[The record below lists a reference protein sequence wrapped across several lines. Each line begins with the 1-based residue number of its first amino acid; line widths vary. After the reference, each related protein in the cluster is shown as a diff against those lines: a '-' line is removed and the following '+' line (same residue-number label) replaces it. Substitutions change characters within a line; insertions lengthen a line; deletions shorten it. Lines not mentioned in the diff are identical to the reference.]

1 MISADNRA
9 KVVGTIYS
17 LTSFLK
23 PVVMVHLISN
33 SGGVAQF
40 GFWVAINSIIALL
53 RVFILAALNNEL
65 NVFAFSYNRDK
76 LPAYNPIAVI
86 RVLTIIVGGVSIF
99 LFAPFSL
106 FILQWSLENVVL
118 FSLLLVARFTQT
130 FAAVFVGRL
139 KDVIGL
145 VYSRVTDEL
154 SFELL
159 EILIFGA
166 ILHYSE
172 NLHLAV
178 AFMALTNFALAS
190 IIVKRTRKL
199 CNDFLPTDWRLDD
212 LKNSALTSRQFL
224 TTIASEKGVDNGLPV
239 VIQAVAGDR
248 ALGVFSIY
256 KLVYSLFLKAATISG
271 DIIIPRL
278 QKMFVTNEQHHRLKV
293 SITNYLILQGL
304 LLLGGVLSV
313 ALGLFQFV
321 LESMVTDDIFNP
333 NWASLILISGVFGG
347 LCYLPVESAKRINKL
362 NHVRVFFVLK
372 FVGFIACL
380 AISNALFMSFFLSE
394 FLGLLYVVS
403 IRQKY
408 LTWFPVF

>member
-1 MISADNRA
+1 MKSADNRA

-33 SGGVAQF
+33 HGGVALF

-76 LPAYNPIAVI
+76 LPSYNPIGVI
-86 RVLTIIVGGVSIF
+86 RALTLIVGGVS
-99 LFAPFSL
+99 LLVFAPFSL
-106 FILQWSLENVVL
+106 LILQWSCENVAL

-139 KDVIGL
+139 KDVIGR

-159 EILIFGA
+159 EIFIFGA
-166 ILHYSE
+166 LLYWSG
-172 NLHLAV
+172 NLLLAV
-178 AFMALTNFALAS
+178 AFMALTNLALAT
-190 IIVKRTRKL
+190 IIIKRTRKL
-199 CNDFLPTDWRLDD
+199 CNAFLPTDWSLND

-224 TTIASEKGVDNGLPV
+224 TTVASEKGVDNGLPV
-239 VIQAVAGDR
+239 VIQAVAGER

-256 KLVYSLFLKAATISG
+256 KLVYSLFLKAATITG

-278 QKMFVTNEQHHRLKV
+278 QKTFVTNEQHDHLKL

-304 LLLGGVLSV
+304 LLLSGVLSV
-313 ALGLFQFV
+313 PLGLFQFV
-321 LESMVTDDIFNP
+321 LESMVTDDIFNSG
-333 NWASLILISGVFGG
+333 WAILILICGVFGG

-372 FVGFIACL
+372 FVGFIVCL
-380 AISNALFMSFFLSE
+380 AQSNAPFMSFFISE
-394 FLGLLYVVS
+394 FLGLLYVIS

-408 LTWFPVF
+408 FKWFPVF